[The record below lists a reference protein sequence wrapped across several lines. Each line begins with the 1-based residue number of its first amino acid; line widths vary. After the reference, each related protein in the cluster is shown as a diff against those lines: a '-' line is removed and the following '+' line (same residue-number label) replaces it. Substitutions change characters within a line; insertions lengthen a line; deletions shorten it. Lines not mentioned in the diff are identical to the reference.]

1 VLLSPIFTHSY
12 SVTSTFHHLRADCL
26 GTRQVISNMSAAQ
39 RSEKEKMLAGELYL
53 AFDDELLQERQKAKE
68 LLSKYN
74 QMHQVL

>member
-1 VLLSPIFTHSY
+1 
-12 SVTSTFHHLRADCL
+12 
-26 GTRQVISNMSAAQ
+26 
-39 RSEKEKMLAGELYL
+39 MLAGELYL